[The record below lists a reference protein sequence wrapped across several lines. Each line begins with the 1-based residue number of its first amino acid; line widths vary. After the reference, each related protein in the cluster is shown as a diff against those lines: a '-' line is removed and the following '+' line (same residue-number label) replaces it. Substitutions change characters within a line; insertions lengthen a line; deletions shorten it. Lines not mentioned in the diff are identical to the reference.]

1 VCVASSFI
9 PIVNNLSWFTARKRN
24 KRRRKRN
31 ATRRANRGPDLPGTV
46 ALNILE
52 HADVVQDKSISADDF
67 PHAASAFAGK
77 NDKVDVQKFTGRG
90 ISCVPSST
98 VLLDDITVGES
109 LAQLDPN
116 CAAMVP
122 TLITNHGYRYI
133 TNDIR

>member
-9 PIVNNLSWFTARKRN
+9 PAVNNISWLTAHKRN
-24 KRRRKRN
+24 ERRRKRN
-31 ATRRANRGPDLPGTV
+31 ATRRANGGPDLPGTV
-46 ALNILE
+46 ALDILE
-52 HADVVQDKSISADDF
+52 RADVVQDKSISADGF

-77 NDKVDVQKFTGRG
+77 NDKVDVHKFTGRK

>member
-1 VCVASSFI
+1 VASSFI
-9 PIVNNLSWFTARKRN
+9 PADNCISWITARKRN
-24 KRRRKRN
+24 ERRRKRN
-31 ATRRANRGPDLPGTV
+31 AAKRANRGPDLPGTV

-77 NDKVDVQKFTGRG
+77 NDKVDAYKFTGRK
-90 ISCVPSST
+90 IPCVPSGA
-98 VLLDDITVGES
+98 VLLDDITVRKS
-109 LAQLDPN
+109 LAQLDPD

-122 TLITNHGYRYI
+122 ALIANHGYRYI